1 MLLDYACCNGGG
13 YCQEYLDITSAIV
26 KVVGNDEKLAV
37 DVRERMLL
45 ISIPITFPSSSSFS
59 SQLSLYH
66 TLKLDSL
73 SPGVSLSA

>member
-13 YCQEYLDITSAIV
+13 YCQEYLDITSAVV

-45 ISIPITFPSSSSFS
+45 LISIPIMFPSSSSSSSSFS
-59 SQLSLYH
+59 SLLSLYH
-66 TLKLDSL
+66 TLKT
-73 SPGVSLSA
+73 